1 MDTYR
6 SKKSLI
12 LLILLKS
19 REKALFSSAFPSTEN
34 GTCKKKKQSKK
45 THKWH
50 RKNTERDR

>member
-45 THKWH
+45 THKLH